1 MVKKISVVVLA
12 GLLAWPA
19 AAFAASTDQLEQRIE
34 ELTRE
39 LNQLKAQMQE
49 VKENNEEMSDQ
60 FEEKSEKWDQASR
73 FQFSGDFRS
82 RGDYVRT
89 ETPAYYGAQD
99 VADAMAA
106 ALPTF
111 AANPAYTQAIQD
123 FVAAIDPNL
132 PGQVNPAEFNGLVTA
147 AAPFLNP
154 TLTPKAVYQNDT
166 DLTNRLRLNMRVK
179 VLENVE
185 FKGRLA
191 MYKAWG
197 MQNNPLL
204 QDPFGPYTL
213 NSMSFDGNI
222 TRQPGSS
229 ALYVDRAFVN
239 WNNIAG
245 LPIWF
250 SIGRRPT
257 TDGPPEQLRLGADE
271 RLATPVAYMDY
282 PFDGF
287 SLGYAY
293 RSLFGLGDAPGRI
306 RFCMGRGFQT
316 VGDINGN
323 GINDVDFAGFSWDMY
338 KKGNR
343 FLYLQ
348 TFGAFN
354 MFNVPDNVIFPNPL
368 EIALAGPD
376 ASLINN
382 VNNLADIQ
390 AGDANGILNRANLGN
405 IYHTSAIYMDKW
417 QNLNYFVAGGWSHTD
432 PHGYDELGNSLLT
445 SWWGPLDSKDGYS
458 VYVGGRYDLDDYGLK
473 FGLEYNHGSKDWI
486 SFTPGNDDLYQSKLA
501 ARGDVYEAYL
511 IWSIPGGEAISKYA
525 KAFMRFGYQYYKYDY
540 TGSGYWLGAPVN
552 VDDLTASAL
561 NAQFYAPT
569 DHQNQVYV
577 TFEAW
582 F

>member
-49 VKENNEEMSDQ
+49 VKDNNEEMSDQ

-82 RGDYVRT
+82 RLDYVRT
-89 ETPAYYGAQD
+89 ETPAYYSAFD
-99 VADAMAA
+99 VADTLVANAAAAGQIAALQNFFALPPDQRAA
-106 ALPTF
+106 ALPGF
-111 AANPAYTQAIQD
+111 
-123 FVAAIDPNL
+123 
-132 PGQVNPAEFNGLVTA
+132 G
-147 AAPFLNP
+147 PFLAGVP
-154 TLTPKAVYQNDT
+154 ITPAKVYQNDT

-197 MQNNPLL
+197 MQNNPLI
-204 QDPFGPYTL
+204 QEPFGPYTL
-213 NSMSFDGNI
+213 NSLSFDGNV

-271 RLATPVAYMDY
+271 RLATPIAYMDY
-282 PFDGF
+282 PFDGI
-287 SLGYAY
+287 SMGYAY

-306 RFCMGRGFQT
+306 RFCWGRGFQT
-316 VGDINGN
+316 AGNINGA

-354 MFNVPDNVIFPNPL
+354 IFNVPDNVTFPNPYETAL
-368 EIALAGPD
+368 VQLGQDQIADVIDLAH
-376 ASLINN
+376 
-382 VNNLADIQ
+382 IQ
-390 AGDANGILNRANLGN
+390 AGNANGILDRANLGN
-405 IYHTSAIYMDKW
+405 IWHTSAIYMDKW

-432 PHGYDELGNSLLT
+432 PHGWDEAGNSLLT
-445 SWWGPLDSKDGYS
+445 SNWGSLDSKDGYS

-501 ARGDVYEAYL
+501 ARGNVYEAYM
-511 IWSIPGGEAISKYA
+511 IWDIPGGEAISRYA
-525 KAFMRFGYQYYKYDY
+525 KAFMRFGYQYYQYNY
-540 TGSGYWLGAPVN
+540 SGSGFWLPAPVK
-552 VDDLTASAL
+552 VDDTTASPM
-561 NAQFYAPT
+561 NAQLYAPT
-569 DHQNQVYV
+569 KNQNQVYV